1 MYGKVFAVFTIQKY
15 TLLLLKCYIIL
26 TNTSSLLYVMFV
38 LYFQKQNITETRE
51 FSVVFYISKI
61 MQTATTFLCPETKE
75 IENTVEE
82 IITVSR

>member
-1 MYGKVFAVFTIQKY
+1 MYGKVFVVFTIQKY

-38 LYFQKQNITETRE
+38 LYFQKQNIIETRE

-61 MQTATTFLCPETKE
+61 MQTATTCLCPETKE